1 MTVSMYKVSVPI
13 FMQFL
18 AAQSGCIDKTIAH
31 IEAKQLDPKLFLEY
45 AALSRHVSICTPS
58 AAGEHSRR

>member
-18 AAQSGCIDKTIAH
+18 AARAPARIDKAVGAYRG
-31 IEAKQLDPKLFLEY
+31 EATRPNLFF
-45 AALSRHVSICTPS
+45 SV
-58 AAGEHSRR
+58 

>member
-18 AAQSGCIDKTIAH
+18 TAQSACIDKAVAH
-31 IEAKQLDPKLFLEY
+31 IEAKQLDPTFFLGMRLFPDMY
-45 AALSRHVSICTPS
+45 PC
-58 AAGEHSRR
+58 